1 MEEKKLK
8 GEEKA
13 AILLLSIDK
22 NMVAK
27 IFKYLGDSDLHKI
40 TYYLANQKNIP
51 LALKKEVLK
60 EFYELCLAQ
69 GYVDGGGV
77 EYAKDILTEA
87 LGAQKSMDVMRKISG
102 VSMNKPFEFLSDVNP
117 LEVANILKF
126 ERNQTIALV
135 LSYMGSDQAA
145 VVLSKIDESKQLDI
159 VKRIAKMSKISP
171 EVLQQVEEK
180 MKSKLN
186 SFFSTS
192 VANDESMGIST
203 VANILSA
210 IDRNTETKIFE
221 QLERE
226 DREMAG
232 EIKDQMFVF
241 EDIVQLDART
251 VQKVVSKLQNKD
263 LAFALKSTA
272 DEIKE
277 FVFANMSSR
286 AREMIMQEIDM
297 LGQVRLSQVMEAQQ
311 KIVATVLDL
320 EKSGEINIS
329 KGEAEKLVG

>member
-1 MEEKKLK
+1 MEEAKLT

-22 NMVAK
+22 NKVAK
-27 IFKYLGDSDLHKI
+27 IFKHLGEGDLHKL
-40 TYYLANQKNIP
+40 TYFLANQKNVP
-51 LALKKEVLK
+51 PALKKGVLK

-77 EYAKDILTEA
+77 EYARDILTEA

-102 VSMNKPFEFLSDVNP
+102 VTMNKPFEFLRDVNP
-117 LEVANILKF
+117 LEVSNILKL
-126 ERNQTIALV
+126 ERNQTVALV

-145 VVLSKIDESKQLDI
+145 VVLSNIDESKQLDI

-186 SFFSTS
+186 SFFATS
-192 VANDESMGIST
+192 MGNDESMGIST
-203 VANILSA
+203 VANILSS

-221 QLERE
+221 QLEI
-226 DREMAG
+226 DDSNMAA

-241 EDIVQLDART
+241 EDIVELDEKT

-263 LAFALKSTA
+263 IAFALKSTTE
-272 DEIKE
+272 EIKE
-277 FVFANMSSR
+277 FVFANMSTR
-286 AREMIMQEIDM
+286 AKEMITQEIDM
-297 LGQVRLSQVMEAQQ
+297 IGQVRISQVLEAQQ
-311 KIVATVLDL
+311 KIVSTVLDM

-329 KGEAEKLVG
+329 KDEAEKLVG